1 MGPESD
7 IDLVRDRNVATVWE
21 YFRLQNERDLDGW
34 LDLWAP
40 DGRQVIPFAP
50 YDFPQAVEGRSELER
65 VYRDLYAGYRSLEV
79 DATIYP
85 MFDPHDV
92 VAQWYTRAQLVA
104 GGIYASEVMGL
115 FRFADDGKIREV
127 TEYFNPISFLKAI
140 GKG

>member
-1 MGPESD
+1 MGPEPD
-7 IDLVRDRNVATVWE
+7 IDTVRDRNVATVWE

-34 LDLWAP
+34 LELWAP

-50 YDFPQAVEGRSELER
+50 YDFPHAVEGRTELER
-65 VYRDLYAGYRSLEV
+65 VYSKLYAKYRSLEV

-85 MFDPHDV
+85 MFEPNDV
-92 VAQWYTRAQLVA
+92 VAQWYTRAELVT
-104 GGIYASEVMGL
+104 GGIYASEVMGM
-115 FRFADDGKIREV
+115 FRFADDGKILEV